1 MAHAQSRDIEKRS
14 DGQNGATPVFDPA
27 LSPGSTD
34 AEAGGAATPAPGQ
47 GHEPPTRHAPEGGSL
62 GVRLT
67 PRFWYAT
74 AGVIVVVLIIAAL
87 MS

>member
-1 MAHAQSRDIEKRS
+1 MPHPQSRDIEGRK
-14 DGQNGATPVFDPA
+14 DGRNGATPVFDPA

-34 AEAGGAATPAPGQ
+34 AEAGGGASSSPREVQ
-47 GHEPPTRHAPEGGSL
+47 DPPERRAPEGGSL

-67 PRFWYAT
+67 PGFWYAL
-74 AGVIVVVLIIAAL
+74 AAALVVILIAAAL